1 MVDQKGR
8 LSNPSEAGSTPV
20 SSGFRFAPASSDGS
34 SGPVFGSREYWIEAK
49 GQLSNPESELNR
61 RVRQLTQSFDRSRT
75 ALDVA
80 NNPRP
85 KPRRAVRRL
94 SDRELEQMAEEYR
107 AGDSVPVLVE
117 RYGIHRTTVMIHLEK
132 MGVPRRAQKRK
143 LTDAQVKELKR
154 LRRLGLSYAELGR
167 RFGVSPETVRKELT

>member
-1 MVDQKGR
+1 MDPRGR

-20 SSGFRFAPASSDGS
+20 SRGFRFAPSSFDGS
-34 SGPVFGSREYWIEAK
+34 RGPIFGSREYWIEAK

-61 RVRQLTQSFDRSRT
+61 RVQQLSQSFDRSQS

-80 NNPRP
+80 NTPRP

-94 SDRELEQMAEEYR
+94 SDRELETMAEDYR

-117 RYGIHRTTVMIHLEK
+117 RYGVHRTTVMIHLEK
-132 MGVPRRAQKRK
+132 MGIARRAQKRK
-143 LTDAQVKELKR
+143 LNDTQVKEMKR

-167 RFGVSPETVRKELT
+167 RFGVSPETVRKELG